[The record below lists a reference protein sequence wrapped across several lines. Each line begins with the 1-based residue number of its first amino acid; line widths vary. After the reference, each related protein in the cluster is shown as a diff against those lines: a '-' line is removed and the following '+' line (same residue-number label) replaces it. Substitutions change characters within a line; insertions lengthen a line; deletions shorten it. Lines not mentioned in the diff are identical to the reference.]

1 MYKINTTVGTGDKF
15 IFEGIVY
22 EVGNIRVF
30 DGKRL
35 VTLTVSTSSTSCY
48 SIQVSVR
55 KLNQML
61 KTSEIIT

>member
-1 MYKINTTVGTGDKF
+1 MYKINTTVSTGDKF
-15 IFEGIVY
+15 SFEGVIY

-35 VTLTVSTSSTSCY
+35 VTLTVSTSATSCY
-48 SIQVSVR
+48 SIQLSVR